1 MPSFVSRRTLLCGAG
16 GGLAAATIL
25 RRPAH
30 AAEFSYKF
38 ASVLPP
44 DHPMMLRS
52 TEAVAKIKEQSGGRF
67 EITIYP
73 NSALGAD
80 TAMLAQCV
88 SGAVEMY
95 ALQGDLL
102 APREPAAGIIGVGFA
117 FPSYKEV
124 WPAIDGELGDF
135 VRAQAEKSNMICL
148 KRAWD
153 HGFREITS
161 RNKPINS
168 PADLKG
174 FKIRL
179 PVAPI
184 PISLFKHLGAAP
196 TAINFNEVY
205 SALQTGVV
213 DGQENPLVIIDAT
226 KLYEVQKYCALT
238 NHEWACYHVAFNM
251 DAWKRLPQNLRDLAE
266 TVFDAAALQERQDWV
281 ASAQTLQ
288 ATLKGKGLTFTQP
301 DMAPFRAELSKT
313 GFYPEMKAKMGDQ
326 AWSLLEK
333 YVGTLA

>member
-1 MPSFVSRRTLLCGAG
+1 MPSSVSRRTLLCGAG
-16 GGLAAATIL
+16 GGLAAAAIL

-44 DHPMMLRS
+44 DHPMMLRC
-52 TEAVAKIKEQSGGRF
+52 TEAIAKIKEQSSGRF
-67 EITIYP
+67 EIALYP

-80 TAMLAQCV
+80 TSMLAQCV

-102 APREPAAGIIGVGFA
+102 APRVPAAGIIGVGFA

-174 FKIRL
+174 FKIGL

-184 PISLFKHLGAAP
+184 PISLFKRLGAAP
-196 TAINFNEVY
+196 TAINFSEVLLPLFLVHHRIAVPKLAQARAE
-205 SALQTGVV
+205 SGNGCGVV
-213 DGQENPLVIIDAT
+213 
-226 KLYEVQKYCALT
+226 
-238 NHEWACYHVAFNM
+238 
-251 DAWKRLPQNLRDLAE
+251 
-266 TVFDAAALQERQDWV
+266 
-281 ASAQTLQ
+281 
-288 ATLKGKGLTFTQP
+288 
-301 DMAPFRAELSKT
+301 T
-313 GFYPEMKAKMGDQ
+313 GRYPELRSGERNRGQLRHADHLAFSACRPGT
-326 AWSLLEK
+326 
-333 YVGTLA
+333 GTLVFKCRRGCLGSGGPSAPPAIAP